1 MQKHFFIFLK
11 RGLLIAYAFLSSM
24 FLFASSTISEAQM
37 ENPTTQK
44 MTATGTVQDETGEI
58 VIGAAIVVQGTT
70 NGSVT
75 DFNGNFRIDNV
86 EIGSRLIVKFMGYKD
101 AVVVWNGT
109 PIMVTVATDA
119 LGLDEVVVVGYGAT
133 KKESLTGA
141 LQNIKSDK
149 LKDITTPSVEN
160 MLNGKVAGVYVAP
173 GSGQPGSSG
182 AIIIRGKS
190 TINGSTSPL
199 WVIDGVIVGSSPGA
213 LNPSDIDNMTI
224 LKDAASTAIYGSQGA
239 NGVIV
244 VTTKRAKDGKISV
257 DISAKLGATT
267 LNNGNLS
274 MMNGEELYDY
284 YRSFNNQ
291 EMIVFPRWNE
301 QLRNS
306 NFNWWKEAT
315 HIGLAQD
322 WNVSISGGSERS
334 RSIFTVGYYGEDGAI
349 QGYLYDRFNARF
361 RNEYTPIRWLTIKP
375 AFYGSMT
382 NVDNRQ
388 RSVTSIYAN
397 LPWDNPY
404 NEDGSLVPHRSSQWV
419 NSNSTNYLY
428 DLQWNKEATKTYE
441 LSGNLDFEVKITD
454 WLTFYSVNSY
464 RINSFSYNSYSDPQ
478 SNSAIG
484 VKGRIEERR
493 NETVRRYTNQLL
505 HVNKLFGD
513 HSLSAKVGYEF
524 NDYTY
529 ANILAIGTGFV
540 PGFNVLDAT
549 ALPERVGGS
558 KNEWAVQSMLMD
570 AHYSYKNRYL
580 AQLLLRRD
588 GASNFGSNAQ
598 YGNFFSISG
607 GWNINREA
615 WFEADWVDNLKLRAS
630 YGSVGNR
637 PTVLYPQYDLYAI
650 GKSESYNGISG
661 ALISQIGNKN
671 MTWEKTLTTGIGA
684 DFSMLNNRVR
694 ATVDWYNKNTSN
706 LLYPVP
712 ISGLTGVTSVWQN
725 VGELRNRGVEITVGG
740 DIIRNKN
747 WTWSVDVNIGSN
759 KNTIISLYTGRDQII
774 ASDGTGI
781 AGTAQRLW
789 KPGLDA
795 DTWYLREW
803 AGVNVETGAPEWY
816 KYTTN
821 ADGTISKEKTSNYA
835 QATETTVGSFN
846 PDFFGGL
853 NTELTWKNL
862 SLQAVFGFSV
872 GGTIYNYSRSEYDSD
887 GAYSDRNQMNLHK
900 GWSRWQKPGDIAT
913 HPVASYNNS
922 SNSNKVSSRY
932 LEKGDY
938 LKLRSLTLAYDFE
951 LKSKAIRN
959 LRLSFA
965 AENLFTITPY
975 SGVDPE
981 IPASTTSVVLGTTS
995 SSVYPSTRKFM
1006 LGIGFTF

>member
-1 MQKHFFIFLK
+1 
-11 RGLLIAYAFLSSM
+11 
-24 FLFASSTISEAQM
+24 M
-37 ENPTTQK
+37 ENSIQQQK
-44 MTATGTVQDETGEI
+44 AAKGIVKDESGEI

-70 NGSVT
+70 HGSIT
-75 DFNGNFRIDNV
+75 DFDGNFSIENV
-86 EIGSRLIVKFMGYKD
+86 EIGSKLIVKYMGYKD

-109 PIMVTVATDA
+109 PLVVTLATDA
-119 LGLDEVVVVGYGAT
+119 LGLDEVVVVGYGVT

-141 LQNIKSDK
+141 MQNIKSDK

-173 GSGQPGSSG
+173 GSGQPGSGG
-182 AIIIRGKS
+182 AVVIRGKS

-244 VTTKRAKDGKISV
+244 VTTKRAKDGQV
-257 DISAKLGATT
+257 TVNVSAKVGVTT

-306 NFNWWKEAT
+306 NFNWWDEAT
-315 HIGLAQD
+315 HTGFAQD
-322 WNVSISGGSERS
+322 YNLSISGGNEKS
-334 RSIFTVGYYGEDGAI
+334 RSLFTAGYYGEDGAV
-349 QGYLYDRFNARF
+349 QGYLYDRFNVRF
-361 RNEYTPIRWLTIKP
+361 RNEYTPIKGFTIKP

-388 RSVTSIYAN
+388 RSVTSMYSN
-397 LPWDNPY
+397 LPWDSPY
-404 NEDGSLVPHRSSQWV
+404 NEDGSLVPHRSPQWV

-428 DLQWNKEATKTYE
+428 DLQWNKGTSKSYE

-454 WLTFYSVNSY
+454 WLTFHSVNSY
-464 RINSFSYNSYSDPQ
+464 RINAYSYNYYTDPQ
-478 SNSAIG
+478 SDSGAG
-484 VKGRIEERR
+484 VNGRIEEQRS
-493 NETVRRYTNQLL
+493 ESVRRYTNQLL
-505 HVNKLFGD
+505 HFNKMFGE
-513 HSLSAKVGYEF
+513 HSLNAKVGYEF

-529 ANILAIGTGFV
+529 SNVRAIGTGFV
-540 PGFNVLDAT
+540 PGFNVLDVT
-549 ALPERVGGS
+549 ALPEKVGGGKS
-558 KNEWAVQSMLMD
+558 EWAVQSMLMD
-570 AHYSYKNRYL
+570 VHYSYKNRYL

-588 GASNFGSNAQ
+588 GASNFGTNAQ
-598 YGNFFSISG
+598 YGNFFSVSA
-607 GWNINREA
+607 GWNINRED
-615 WFEADWVDNLKLRAS
+615 WFKADWVDNLKIRAS

-637 PTVLYPQYDLYAI
+637 PSALYPQYDLYAI
-650 GKSESYNGISG
+650 GMSASYNGVPG
-661 ALISQIGNKN
+661 ALISQIGNKD
-671 MTWEKTLTTGIGA
+671 MTWEKTLTTGIGV

-694 ATVDWYNKNTSN
+694 ATIDWYNKNTSN
-706 LLYPVP
+706 LLYAVPV
-712 ISGLTGVTSVWQN
+712 SGLTGVTSVWQN
-725 VGELRNRGVEITVGG
+725 VGELRNRGIEVTVGG
-740 DIIRNKN
+740 DIIRNKD
-747 WTWSVDVNIGSN
+747 WTWSMDLNIGSN
-759 KNTIISLYTGRDQII
+759 KNTILSLYEGMDQII
-774 ASDGTGI
+774 ASDGTGM

-789 KPGLDA
+789 KPGMDA

-803 AGVNVETGAPEWY
+803 AGVNTETGAPEWY

-821 ADGTISKEKTSNYA
+821 TDGSVTQEKTSNYA
-835 QATETTVGSFN
+835 QATETTVGSSN

-853 NTELTWKNL
+853 NTGLTWKNL
-862 SLQAVFGFSV
+862 SLDAVFGFSV

-887 GAYSDRNQMNLHK
+887 GAYTDRNQMNLQN
-900 GWSRWQKPGDIAT
+900 GWSRWENPGDVAT

-938 LKLRSLTLAYDFE
+938 FKLRSLTLAYDFE
-951 LKSKAIRN
+951 LKSKMIRN
-959 LRLSFA
+959 LRLSLA
-965 AENLFTITPY
+965 AENLFVITDY

-981 IPASTTSVVLGTTS
+981 IPASSGSVLGTTTA
-995 SSVYPSTRKFM
+995 SVYPSTRKFM
-1006 LGIGFTF
+1006 LGANFTF